1 MSTDKRFDR
10 ICAIVMAAALVMTI
24 LFMNGGALGLQAVA
38 DEDTDANEGNSY
50 FTENDLDGSWDDS
63 GATVIELKGDTASIK
78 GTGAYFN
85 DGDVVIRNGGWYVI
99 SGELTDGSIIV
110 DAYKSSKVWIR
121 LNGVTVNCGDDS
133 AFIVSQADKVFLTL
147 AEGSENSFTDAA
159 EYSEGGRNAAVY
171 SKDDLTINGSGSLTV
186 TGNYKHGIKCNDD
199 LVITGGTISV
209 TCPQDGIHA
218 NDSLHLTGADITIEA
233 GDDAVHCDTEIYYAD
248 GSLLITSCY
257 EGIEAP
263 EIEIAGGDIVIY
275 ASDDGI
281 NANGGTGSSM
291 GMMGGMPL
299 MGTGAGTQG
308 GTAEDA
314 GNAGEDAEAEDS
326 GEDPEAKDSGDDA
339 EAKDAGD
346 DAEVEDAGDDAESEN
361 TELATVRITGGNI
374 TVINENGRDAD
385 GIDSNGDIVI
395 EGGNVLVSLADGGG
409 NNALDYGS
417 ESGGRLIINGGTM
430 LAAASSSMLEGVSE
444 DSEQCSVIYMP
455 ETGVEAGTVVQVKDA
470 DSNILMEKEVPCS
483 FSAIIISSP
492 DFQQGE
498 TYTVVTGETEKELT
512 IDSVTVTVGSAAGGM
527 GMTMQGRQGGFDNG
541 GRHQGFEAENAAE
554 GMENMSELSEEDR
567 EHVMQNM
574 EQMRSPQGGMQA
586 PESGTQA
593 TQNETGQLK
602 EDTETASEV
611 STGDGAEETAEA
623 GVEDSQVPAGDLSG
637 NEAGSQNRTMGR
649 GKYVRR
655 RHTRNGR

>member
-121 LNGVTVNCGDDS
+121 LNGVTVNCSDDS

-159 EYSEGGRNAAVY
+159 EYSEGALEDGRNAVVY

-263 EIEIAGGDIVIY
+263 QIEIAGGDIVIY

-281 NANGGTGSSM
+281 NANGDTGSSM

-339 EAKDAGD
+339 EAKDSGD
-346 DAEVEDAGDDAESEN
+346 DAEAEDAGDDAESEN
-361 TELATVRITGGNI
+361 TELATVRIIGGNI

-417 ESGGRLIINGGTM
+417 ESGGRLIINGGTV

-455 ETGVEAGTVVQVKDA
+455 ETGAEAGTVVQVKDA

-492 DFQQGE
+492 DFQ
-498 TYTVVTGETEKELT
+498 
-512 IDSVTVTVGSAAGGM
+512 
-527 GMTMQGRQGGFDNG
+527 
-541 GRHQGFEAENAAE
+541 
-554 GMENMSELSEEDR
+554 
-567 EHVMQNM
+567 
-574 EQMRSPQGGMQA
+574 
-586 PESGTQA
+586 
-593 TQNETGQLK
+593 
-602 EDTETASEV
+602 
-611 STGDGAEETAEA
+611 
-623 GVEDSQVPAGDLSG
+623 
-637 NEAGSQNRTMGR
+637 
-649 GKYVRR
+649 
-655 RHTRNGR
+655 